1 MIDSEGKIQNHL
13 LSLTNELDD
22 LGEKFL
28 DKIKPEQREEFKKD
42 VDSIREDLF
51 HIINVSKK
59 VREIIE
65 KSY

>member
-28 DKIKPEQREEFKKD
+28 DKIKPEQRKEFKKD